1 MMEFKHL
8 EAVQEFTDSGQC
20 GRIKLR
26 SCKITWGN
34 SFQVTLL
41 FLTSTL
47 PGKMLWMFYWLV
59 TFTIQFTVNTLYSVV
74 FFFSAGFVF
83 VAFFMYS
90 NFIWSKCAYFKCLA
104 IPSQTYLNCNSLCVQ
119 CFKLRLLGVF
129 MRNMTSHV
137 IGSLCG
143 REYLCTT
150 PTNYTVI
157 NMHSSFIVINVDEL
171 TE

>member
-1 MMEFKHL
+1 MGELF
-8 EAVQEFTDSGQC
+8 SGNALVLN
-20 GRIKLR
+20 IN
-26 SCKITWGN
+26 ITWEDVVN
-34 SFQVTLL
+34 VLL
-41 FLTSTL
+41 IGDFHN
-47 PGKMLWMFYWLV
+47 
-59 TFTIQFTVNTLYSVV
+59 TIHSKYFIFCCL
-74 FFFSAGFVF
+74 FFSAGFVF

-104 IPSQTYLNCNSLCVQ
+104 IPSQTYLNCNSLRVQ